1 MDESPVALAHVFT
14 TVVTLLKIRL
24 TSLDPSWHF
33 PALQK
38 HVLHILAEPDP
49 PLPTHLTSV
58 IKSIHIPSALR
69 TAYSL
74 AELVSRSGLLTNLPS
89 PPTACAIYILALEG
103 ELSSSLPHCGEF
115 AEAVGMRFG
124 VRKGVIMRR
133 YKTIYDRVEGWASEV
148 PWVSHSPE
156 SVAGKTPSSKV
167 AKRVAVARCL
177 KDAVQFQEVLWKS
190 KLASSG
196 HVRPTADD
204 TETVSSS
211 DIGQSKEVDLDEKV
225 ESSTS
230 SSGQP
235 RKRRKTRHIVDAS
248 RFLVSPDHSGNVDGG
263 ARIGVIPSLDVV
275 SHMLTADSSSFQH
288 APTRL
293 QLLLSEQSAEEI
305 TDDQLFTDGE
315 LEGYMR
321 SEDEQQALKRVFDW
335 AREESVYVE
344 TDSDDGHAI
353 STRSRDPARGSTSRI
368 NLEALNRLL
377 NEKEE
382 TVRVEAI
389 YTDDDDWAL
398 AGIADDFGLNDDD
411 PVNNS
416 EIGAISGNSDPNTR
430 RHSTDDDAVVIT
442 PWRPISPGGR
452 AAWADTTR
460 FEDP

>member
-1 MDESPVALAHVFT
+1 MVDESPVALAHVFT

-89 PPTACAIYILALEG
+89 PPTACAIFILALEG

-156 SVAGKTPSSKV
+156 SVAGKTSSSKV

-177 KDAVQFQEVLWKS
+177 KDSVQFQEVLWKS

-196 HVRPTADD
+196 SVRSAAEY
-204 TETVSSS
+204 TEIVSSS
-211 DIGQSKEVDLDEKV
+211 DIGQSKEVDLDGNV
-225 ESSTS
+225 EAST

-248 RFLVSPDHSGNVDGG
+248 RFLVSPVHSSNVNG
-263 ARIGVIPSLDVV
+263 ATKIGVIPSLDVV
-275 SHMLTADSSSFQH
+275 SHMLAADSSSFQH
-288 APTRL
+288 TPTRL
-293 QLLLSEQSAEEI
+293 QLLLSERSAEEI

-321 SEDEQQALKRVFDW
+321 SEDEQEALKRVFDW
-335 AREESVYVE
+335 AREEGVYVE
-344 TDSDDGHAI
+344 TDSDGGHAI
-353 STRSRDPARGSTSRI
+353 STCGRDPALGSTSRI

-382 TVRVEAI
+382 TGRVEAI
-389 YTDDDDWAL
+389 YADDDDWAL
-398 AGIADDFGLNDDD
+398 AGIAGDFGLNDDD

-416 EIGAISGNSDPNTR
+416 ECGAISGNSDPTKR

-452 AAWADTTR
+452 AAWTDTTH
-460 FEDP
+460 FEDT